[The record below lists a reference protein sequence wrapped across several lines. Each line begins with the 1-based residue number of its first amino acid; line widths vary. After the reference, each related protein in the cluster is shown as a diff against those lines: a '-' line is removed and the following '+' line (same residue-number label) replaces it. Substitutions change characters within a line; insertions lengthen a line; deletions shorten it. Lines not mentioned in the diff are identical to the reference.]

1 MDEERATNR
10 DDATQRTRAEVLRV
24 VRNAG
29 LFEVADELAGE
40 LPEVVDLE
48 RDHAIFERHG
58 LDADELTSR
67 MGGSP

>member
-1 MDEERATNR
+1 MDPTNR

-29 LFEVADELAGE
+29 LFEVADELAAE
-40 LPEVVDLE
+40 LPEVVDLD
-48 RDHAIFERHG
+48 RDHALFERHG
-58 LDADELTSR
+58 LDVDELTSR